1 MGSSPVEFHEIEFNQ
16 NLLFLSHVSNVKY
29 RGGSRI
35 RPLGGLRGAV
45 REREITDVRESC
57 WQQAQVGQLG
67 LLLLLY

>member
-1 MGSSPVEFHEIEFNQ
+1 MRAYKQLVNAEYAVPN
-16 NLLFLSHVSNVKY
+16 

-45 REREITDVRESC
+45 REREITYVRESC